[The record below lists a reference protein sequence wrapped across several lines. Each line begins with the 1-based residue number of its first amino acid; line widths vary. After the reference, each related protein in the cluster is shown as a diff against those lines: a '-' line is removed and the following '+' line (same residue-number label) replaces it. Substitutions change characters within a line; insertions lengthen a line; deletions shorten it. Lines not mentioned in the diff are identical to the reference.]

1 MKFLFFVFL
10 VLPLTVLSQTPLDTH
25 QTDEQPLFVRQDQH
39 APFKRK
45 LMQRNHGAIIGVQRG
60 AGTAIELGYEA
71 HWRKMSLFNP
81 TIMGATSNLEYHI
94 GNNILGYKAG
104 FWMKQG
110 RINLT
115 YGGNLVYLNDFNGHH
130 KYGIGPA
137 VGFRLLGFHLINSVN
152 LLAGDKDL
160 EGANTFH
167 MSLRYYFPTKNEFT
181 WDRKTLKKK
190 EQRKKE
196 KAKRKKEKEGEEKK
210 GIRKLLDL

>member
-10 VLPLTVLSQTPLDTH
+10 VLPLTVLSQTLSDTH
-25 QTDEQPLFVRQDQH
+25 QTDEQSLFVKQDQQ

-81 TIMGATSNLEYHI
+81 KIMGATTNLEYHV

-110 RINLT
+110 RVNLT

-152 LLAGDKDL
+152 LLAGDKAL
-160 EGANTFH
+160 QGANTFH